1 MKWLKPQVWCDIGRF
16 PRKRHRRWASKGVAV
31 HVPWKW
37 VPAWCTAL
45 LPPFS
50 LLRATFDSKE
60 ELITTR
66 FPLPQADYLQGCS
79 NIRLRTARKMPFG
92 NVPLRADV
100 QLLIW
105 VMNCLSILTISG
117 LKIALT
123 T

>member
-1 MKWLKPQVWCDIGRF
+1 MGLKGCCCACAMEMG
-16 PRKRHRRWASKGVAV
+16 SSLV
-31 HVPWKW
+31 H
-37 VPAWCTAL
+37 CTP
-45 LPPFS
+45 PPFS

-92 NVPLRADV
+92 NVPLRVDV